1 MGEKGNAEVIEQLR
15 EMAQQQEPSLRNRVM
30 QLLSDYQTL
39 TGLAGGG
46 DDDDADGSGSPAP
59 SPQA

>member
-15 EMAQQQEPSLRNRVM
+15 EMAQQQEPSLRDRVM

-46 DDDDADGSGSPAP
+46 EDDADGSGSPAP